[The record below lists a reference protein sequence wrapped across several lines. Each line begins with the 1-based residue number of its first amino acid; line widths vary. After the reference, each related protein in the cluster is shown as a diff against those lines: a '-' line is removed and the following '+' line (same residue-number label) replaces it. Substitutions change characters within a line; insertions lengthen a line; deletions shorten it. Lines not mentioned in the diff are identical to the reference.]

1 MTFTDCGSTVKI
13 NINIMLPINITTSA
27 ENKEAVQRLT
37 SKLAISEQNIIA
49 RIAINYSL
57 SKNRHFE
64 LKDVLSSKDGKE
76 YKEHTLLGGYKN
88 FYIALMCKHYDIPP
102 SSPDLPKFFKLH
114 LDDGLQLIDK
124 IFTDNPNYPMFD
136 FLIKHLETGIES
148 LEDIEVS
155 LDAVRNRNQV
165 VNKDHYNGYLRLTV
179 GKRIDNGAEIS
190 VSLNDTTKYNN
201 CHIAVAGESGSGKTQ
216 FALELLR
223 QFYLNSNEQIKF
235 LYLDFKGLKKGD
247 EKSSHYKPF
256 FEQTKTQYI
265 NITETTFPLN
275 PLSFIDTI
283 NQKDKI
289 LGINKFVD
297 IIAKYGNIGE
307 NKEQTLKQAVKDAF
321 EIKTNGEYPSFKEIY
336 ENVMLAEDG
345 KNSRLTGILNSLQE
359 LNLFQTK
366 VNPLE
371 SFINKNYYLSLSGDL
386 PSPVQFTATFL
397 IINYIYNVFMNME
410 KAPFE
415 NGKIAL
421 RYVLLIDEAHV
432 IFKDRKSQSILEKML
447 REIRSQGVSVVLLSQ
462 GIEEFNQPDFD
473 FSTMCN
479 TSFLLK
485 IKDVN
490 NIKVINKFLGFSEKE
505 GKKAKQS
512 LEKIETVRAGAISN
526 LKEFE
531 KAELFELKQFVN
543 S

>member
-1 MTFTDCGSTVKI
+1 MH
-13 NINIMLPINITTSA
+13 PINITTSA
-27 ENKEAVQRLT
+27 ENKEVVQRLT

-57 SKNRHFE
+57 SKDRHFE
-64 LKDVLSSKDGKE
+64 IKDILTSKDGKE
-76 YKEHTLLGGYKN
+76 YKEHTLLGNYKN
-88 FYIALMCKHYDIPP
+88 FYIALMCKHYELPTT
-102 SSPDLPKFFKLH
+102 SPDLPKYFKMH

-124 IFTDNPNYPMFD
+124 IFADNPNYPMFD
-136 FLIKHLETGIES
+136 FLVKHLETGIET

-155 LDAVRNRNQV
+155 LDPVRNRNQSI
-165 VNKDHYNGYLRLTV
+165 NKEFFNGLLRLDV
-179 GKRIDNGAEIS
+179 GKRIDNGEVIAIE
-190 VSLNDTTKYNN
+190 LNDTNKYNN

-223 QFYLNSNEQIKF
+223 QFHIKSNEQIKF

-247 EKSSHYKPF
+247 ENSSFYKPF
-256 FEQTKTQYI
+256 FEQTNTNYI
-265 NITETTFPLN
+265 NITQTTFPLN
-275 PLSFIDTI
+275 PLSFIDNI
-283 NQKDKI
+283 NYRDKL

-321 EIKTNGEYPSFKEIY
+321 ENKINGEYPSFKEIY

-345 KNSRLTGILNSLQE
+345 KNSRLTGILSGLQE
-359 LNLFQTK
+359 LNIFQTK
-366 VNPLE
+366 VNTFE

-386 PSPVQFTATFL
+386 PIPVQFTATFL

-410 KAPFE
+410 KAPYE

-432 IFKDRKSQSILEKML
+432 IFKDRKSQNILEKML
-447 REIRSQGVSVVLLSQ
+447 REIRSQGVSVILLSQ
-462 GIEEFNQPDFD
+462 GIEEFNQPSFD

-479 TSFLLK
+479 TTFLLK
-485 IKDVN
+485 IKDIN
-490 NIKVINKFLGFSEKE
+490 NLKAINKFLGFSEKE
-505 GKKAKQS
+505 GKKAKQN
-512 LEKIETVRAGAISN
+512 LEKIETVKAGAISN
-526 LKEFE
+526 IKEFD
-531 KAELFELKQFVN
+531 KAELFELTQFITKQ
-543 S
+543 

>member
-1 MTFTDCGSTVKI
+1 MY
-13 NINIMLPINITTSA
+13 PINISTSS
-27 ENKEAVQRLT
+27 ENKEVVQRLT
-37 SKLAISEQNIIA
+37 TKLSISEQNIIA
-49 RIAINYSL
+49 RIAISYSL
-57 SKNRHFE
+57 SKNRYFE
-64 LKDVLSSKDGKE
+64 IKDILSSKDGKE
-76 YKEHTLLGGYKN
+76 YKEHTLLGNYKN
-88 FYIALMCKHYDIPP
+88 FYVALICQHYNLPQ

-124 IFTDNPNYPMFD
+124 IFADNPNYAMFD
-136 FLIKHLETGIES
+136 FLLKHLETGIDI
-148 LEDIEVS
+148 LEDTEVS
-155 LDAVRNRNQV
+155 LDPVRNRNQN
-165 VNKDHYNGYLRLTV
+165 VNKEYYDGILRLEI
-179 GKRIDNGAEIS
+179 GKKINSEEKIIIE
-190 VSLNDTTKYNN
+190 LNDTKKYNN

-223 QFYLNSNEQIKF
+223 QFHANSNEQIKF

-247 EKSSHYKPF
+247 EKSAFYKPF
-256 FEQTKTQYI
+256 FEQTKTNYI

-297 IIAKYGNIGE
+297 IIAKYGHIGE

-321 EIKTNGEYPSFKEIY
+321 ENKTNGEYPSFKEIY

-359 LNLFQTK
+359 LNIFQTK
-366 VNPLE
+366 VNHLE

-386 PSPVQFTATFL
+386 PAPVQFTATFL

-410 KAPFE
+410 KAPYE
-415 NGKIAL
+415 DGKIAL
-421 RYVLLIDEAHV
+421 KYVLLIDEAHV
-432 IFKDRKSQSILEKML
+432 IFKEKKSQSILEKML
-447 REIRSQGVSVVLLSQ
+447 REIRSQGVSVILLSQ
-462 GIEEFNQPDFD
+462 GIEEFNQPSFD

-485 IKDVN
+485 IKDIN
-490 NIKVINKFLGFSEKE
+490 NLKVINKFMGFSEKE
-505 GKKAKQS
+505 GKRAKQS
-512 LEKIETVRAGAISN
+512 LEKIETVKAGAISN
-526 LKEFE
+526 IKEFE
-531 KAELFELKQFVN
+531 KAELFELKQFIN
-543 S
+543 NN

>member
-1 MTFTDCGSTVKI
+1 
-13 NINIMLPINITTSA
+13 MLPINITTSA
-27 ENKEAVQRLT
+27 ENKEVVQRLT

-57 SKNRHFE
+57 SKNRHLE
-64 LKDVLSSKDGKE
+64 IKDILGTKDGKE
-76 YKEHTLLGGYKN
+76 YKEHTLLGNYKN
-88 FYIALMCKHYDIPP
+88 FYVALLCKHYEIPP
-102 SSPDLPKFFKLH
+102 SSPDLPKYFKLH

-136 FLIKHLETGIES
+136 FLIKHLETGIDT
-148 LEDIEVS
+148 LEDTEVS
-155 LDAVRNRNQV
+155 LDAVQNKNQTV
-165 VNKDHYNGYLRLTV
+165 HKEYYNGLLRLDI
-179 GKRIDNGAEIS
+179 GKRNDNGEIITIDI
-190 VSLNDTTKYNN
+190 NDTNKYNN

-223 QFYLNSNEQIKF
+223 QFHIKSNEQVKF

-247 EKSSHYKPF
+247 EKSNFYNPF
-256 FEQTKTQYI
+256 FEQTKTNYI

-275 PLSFIDTI
+275 PLAFIDTI

-321 EIKTNGEYPSFKEIY
+321 ENKSNGEYPSFKEIY
-336 ENVMLAEDG
+336 ENVITAEDG

-366 VNPLE
+366 VNHLE

-386 PSPVQFTATFL
+386 PTPVQFTATFL

-447 REIRSQGVSVVLLSQ
+447 REIRSQGVSVILLSQ
-462 GIEEFNQPDFD
+462 GIEEFNQPSFD

-479 TSFLLK
+479 LAFLLK
-485 IKDVN
+485 IKD
-490 NIKVINKFLGFSEKE
+490 INLKAIAKFLGLLSEKE
-505 GKKAKQS
+505 IKKAKQS
-512 LEKIETVRAGAISN
+512 LEKIETVKAGAISN
-526 LKEFE
+526 IKEYD
-531 KAELFELKQFVN
+531 KVELFELKQFI
-543 S
+543 SS